1 MIDQGPAVV
10 FMIDGGTARRVTFGN
25 ERLPTVRRVPR
36 CIHRQASLPTVDRWH
51 RTRLRKMPQ
60 QPRRKRD
67 NAAASKRKAGNTVT
81 APLPPR
87 ELPQPRGEERKSHL
101 YLLLVFPI
109 VFLIASNSLVT
120 FLYAL
125 ALDPLYGSIPVHL
138 HLEKVVWAA
147 TIAGAFGPVPSL
159 RPSLAILGCLVVAI
173 PASSYWTALYTGK
186 IGDPLIGST
195 ITHLVILFP
204 VIYFGVSLVK
214 RVTVRTYDSSPVFLP
229 RL

>member
-1 MIDQGPAVV
+1 MFCRRSVASRAAYTHLAAV
-10 FMIDGGTARRVTFGN
+10 N
-25 ERLPTVRRVPR
+25 
-36 CIHRQASLPTVDRWH
+36 RWH

-67 NAAASKRKAGNTVT
+67 NAAASQRKAGNTAAT
-81 APLPPR
+81 PLPPR
-87 ELPQPRGEERKSHL
+87 ELPQPRRGERKSYL

-109 VFLIASNSLVT
+109 VFLIASNSLIT

-138 HLEKVVWAA
+138 HLEKFVWAA
-147 TIAGAFGPVPSL
+147 TVAGAFGPVPPL
-159 RPSLAILGCLVVAI
+159 RPSLAILGCLVTAI
-173 PASSYWTALYTGK
+173 PASSYWTALYTGR

-195 ITHLVILFP
+195 ITHLAVLFP

-214 RVTVRTYDSSPVFLP
+214 RITVRTYDPSPVFLA
-229 RL
+229 RLQYCI